1 MLPLGCPR
9 HSPQRPPNGCCK
21 ARPFTVRPT
30 SDPFQLR
37 WMLKMFANCTP
48 AAYAVNKG
56 RMVRLA
62 EYSRDCMKQ
71 LRGELALDYEGR
83 QLGTLQLFRS
93 QAQLDA
99 SQRDIAVL
107 EEYGVPYQSLNADGC
122 EEVEPA
128 LARVRGKVV
137 GACACREMKPVTV
150 SASPRPWRTR
160 PASSG

>member
-1 MLPLGCPR
+1 
-9 HSPQRPPNGCCK
+9 
-21 ARPFTVRPT
+21 
-30 SDPFQLR
+30 
-37 WMLKMFANCTP
+37 MFANCTP

-122 EEVEPA
+122 GRSGPPWQGCV
-128 LARVRGKVV
+128 ARWWA
-137 GACACREMKPVTV
+137 ACACREMKPVTV

-160 PASSG
+160 PGSG